1 MHPNAQRSP
10 RRVHSAEFKAQVL
23 AQCREPQ
30 ASVAAVALANGL
42 NANMV
47 RRWLAG
53 RGLKRTGLT
62 IDAAQPNGVTP
73 VTRPAGLPRSVGTAA
88 PGLQFVPVGVAEPSR
103 GNDVMAGVVSGAAL
117 ADAAHIEVELHRG
130 SACLTV
136 RWPLSQ
142 AQGCT
147 AWLRELYSA
156 VLK

>member
-1 MHPNAQRSP
+1 MQPNVQRRQ
-10 RRVHSAEFKAQVL
+10 RRVHGAEFKAKVL

-42 NANMV
+42 NANLV

-62 IDAAQPNGVTP
+62 VDGAQPNGVSAVMRPP
-73 VTRPAGLPRSVGTAA
+73 VLPR
-88 PGLQFVPVGVAEPSR
+88 LQFLPVGVAASSH
-103 GNDVMAGVVSGAAL
+103 GNDVMTGVAPGTSAAGAPY
-117 ADAAHIEVELHRG
+117 IEVELHRG
-130 SACLTV
+130 SASLTV

-142 AQGCT
+142 VQGCT
-147 AWLRELYSA
+147 AWLGELYSA

>member
-1 MHPNAQRSP
+1 MHPNVQRRQ
-10 RRVHSAEFKAQVL
+10 RRVHGAEFKAKVL

-42 NANMV
+42 NANLV

-62 IDAAQPNGVTP
+62 IDGAQPSGVSPMMRPP
-73 VTRPAGLPRSVGTAA
+73 VLPLPQTTAA
-88 PGLQFVPVGVAEPSR
+88 PELQFVPVGVAAAT
-103 GNDVMAGVVSGAAL
+103 GKNVMTGVVSGAAPG
-117 ADAAHIEVELHRG
+117 DATHLEVELHRG
-130 SACLTV
+130 SACLAV

-142 AQGCT
+142 VQGCT
-147 AWLRELYSA
+147 AWLRELAEA

>member
-1 MHPNAQRSP
+1 MQPEAQRSR
-10 RRVHSAEFKAQVL
+10 RRVHSAEFKAKVL
-23 AQCREPQ
+23 AQCREPG
-30 ASVAAVALANGL
+30 ASIAAVALANGL

-62 IDAAQPNGVTP
+62 IAAAQPNGATP
-73 VTRPAGLPRSVGTAA
+73 VTRPPALPKPVYACA
-88 PGLQFVPVGVAEPSR
+88 PELQFVPVGVGAPSQ
-103 GNDVMAGVVSGAAL
+103 GHDVMTQAASR
-117 ADAAHIEVELHRG
+117 AAPAAATHIEVELHRAG
-130 SACLTV
+130 ASLAV

-147 AWLRELYSA
+147 GWLRELYSA